1 MGLLSWIRGNW
12 SGGKPGGLVE
22 DAGQDSPHIAEIKEA
37 AAEDVAA
44 VEEGDNSPAGGDSP
58 ANEDEL

>member
-1 MGLLSWIRGNW
+1 MGLISWIRGNW

-22 DAGQDSPHIAEIKEA
+22 EAGRDSPRIAEIKEA

-44 VEEGDNSPAGGDSP
+44 VSEGDNSRVGMDSP